1 MDAPSGTYRLQLT
14 PPRFGFAEAAALAPY
29 LKDLGVSHVH
39 LSPVLQAAP
48 GSTHGYDVVDHGRI
62 SAELGGEDAFTAMV
76 GRFRSQGLRVLLGI
90 VPNHMAF
97 HGPAVE
103 SVLADG
109 PKSPYA
115 HWFDVDWDAGG
126 GRLVPPGQGEPN
138 YRRFF
143 DISGLIALRQ
153 EDPDVFDA
161 THALIIRLVRDG
173 LVDGLRIDHLDGLT
187 DPRAYLRRLSDRIA
201 PGHDRSDHNASERDP
216 ERNASERGPERDT
229 SRTRRWILVE
239 KITARGEELPAG
251 WVCAGTTGYD
261 ALGMVGGLF
270 LDPAGERALTEI
282 HARLTGRSTTFA
294 EVERASRRHAAE
306 HTLRPE
312 VDRLHR
318 VLVRARP
325 SDDSGA
331 LRDALLELLVAIKV
345 YRAYVVPGAGPSDQ
359 ALRVLTEAARRC
371 RAPLVPAVVR
381 EALYGDPEFV
391 VRFQQV
397 SAPLAAK
404 GVEDTAFYRW
414 SRLSALNEVGGDPA
428 RFAVAPAEF
437 HAFCRRVAAD
447 WPLTM
452 TTLSTHD
459 TKRQED
465 VRARLAVLA
474 EIPDAWE
481 AAVTGWRAPSS
492 PLEPDLEQLMWQTLV
507 GAWPITEDRMSGYLL
522 KAMREAKTTTNWITP
537 NKAYEQQVLRHL
549 HTILAS
555 RIPYE
560 IARFVARIEPW
571 TRANVLGQK
580 IVQLTMPGVPDL
592 YQGCELVG
600 RALVDPD
607 NRRPVDFGRRRARL
621 ARLDDNR
628 APGGLDDEK
637 LLVTSRALRL
647 RRDRPAWFA
656 PPGPHEPLT
665 AVGPAADHVVA
676 FRRGRALTLAT
687 RLPATLERRGGWAST
702 LLAPHDGRWRDVLTG
717 YVHEGPQLDLAA
729 VLDRLP
735 VALLVPEGAV

>member
-1 MDAPSGTYRLQLT
+1 MPSGTYRLQFH
-14 PPRFGFAEAAALAPY
+14 PPRFRFAEAAALAPY
-29 LKDLGVSHVH
+29 LKDLGVSHVY

-48 GSTHGYDVVDHGRI
+48 GSTHGYDVADHGRI
-62 SAELGGEDAFTAMV
+62 SAELGGEDAFAGMV
-76 GRFRSQGLRVLLGI
+76 GRFRSQGLRVLLDI

-115 HWFDVDWDAGG
+115 HWFDVDWDAGA

-161 THALIIRLVRDG
+161 THALVVRLVRDG
-173 LVDGLRIDHLDGLT
+173 LVDGLRVDHPDGLA
-187 DPRAYLRRLSDRIA
+187 DPRAYLRRLSDRLDA
-201 PGHDRSDHNASERDP
+201 DRDD
-216 ERNASERGPERDT
+216 
-229 SRTRRWILVE
+229 RRWVLVE
-239 KITARGEELPAG
+239 KITAPGEELPAG

-270 LDPAGERALTEI
+270 LDPAGEAPLTEI
-282 HARLTGRSTTFA
+282 HARFTGGSTTFA
-294 EVERASRRHAAE
+294 EVERESRRYAAE
-306 HTLRPE
+306 ITLRPE
-312 VDRLHR
+312 IDRLHR
-318 VLVRARP
+318 VLVRTRP
-325 SDDSGA
+325 ADDPDA
-331 LRDALLELLVAIKV
+331 LREALLELLVAIKV

-359 ALRVLTEAARRC
+359 ALRVLGEAERRC
-371 RAPLVPAVVR
+371 RAPLVPVVVR
-381 EALYGDPEFV
+381 EALYGDAEFV

-397 SAPLAAK
+397 SAALAAK
-404 GVEDTAFYRW
+404 GGEDTAFYRW

-428 RFAVAPAEF
+428 RVAVPPAEF

-447 WPLTM
+447 RPLTM

-474 EIPDAWE
+474 EVPHTWE
-481 AAVTGWRAPSS
+481 ATVTAWRAKTRHPTAAC
-492 PLEPDLEQLMWQTLV
+492 PLEPDLEYLLWQTLV
-507 GAWPITEDRMSGYLL
+507 GAWPITEERVRGFLV
-522 KAMREAKTTTNWITP
+522 KAMREAKTATNWITP
-537 NKAYEQQVLRHL
+537 DEAYEQRVLDHL
-549 HTILAS
+549 HALLNSGLAD
-555 RIPYE
+555 E
-560 IARFVARIEPW
+560 ISRFVARLEPR
-571 TRANVLGQK
+571 TRVNVLGQK

-592 YQGCELVG
+592 YQGCELAG

-607 NRRPVDFGRRRARL
+607 NRRPVDYGRRRARL
-621 ARLDDNR
+621 TRLDNNGV
-628 APGGLDDEK
+628 PGGLDDEK

-647 RRDRPAWFA
+647 RRDHPAWFA
-656 PPGPHEPLT
+656 PPSPHEPLT
-665 AVGPAADHVVA
+665 AVGPAADHAVA
-676 FRRGRALTLAT
+676 FRRGRAVTVAT

-702 LLAPHDGRWRDVLTG
+702 LLDAGGDGPWHDVLTG
-717 YVHEGPQLDLAA
+717 YVHHGPLLDLAA

-735 VALLVPEGAV
+735 VALLVPEGQA